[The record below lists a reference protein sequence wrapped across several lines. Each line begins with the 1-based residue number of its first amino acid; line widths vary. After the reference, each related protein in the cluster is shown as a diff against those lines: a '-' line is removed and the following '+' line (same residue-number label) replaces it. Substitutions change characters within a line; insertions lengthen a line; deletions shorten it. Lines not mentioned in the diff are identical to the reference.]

1 MDPLAPAGTPATEAE
16 TFELVYRGPDVEDG
30 TMGARE
36 LAEVL
41 AGVSRAFS
49 TVASESDLGDRYQL
63 RIKDVESKSF
73 HVILKAIEYAK
84 ANPAPATAMIAATA
98 VALQGLTAAISGAYR
113 IIIDIAKL
121 IDAKKR
127 AKGRRVALLPTAF
140 ADGRV
145 TLTVD
150 DDLIVLTREQYEILL
165 SRGVDRQLSQIV
177 SPLEPKKIDRF
188 EMRRSNA
195 EMVTVEASQR
205 DYFNYVEAVEEKS
218 KEGTEIVGTLNSLNK
233 TNLRGTFFT
242 LDGVH
247 VPYRYS
253 GGDVA
258 QLLRGFSTRE
268 PVRVHGQIKYG
279 ADGVPT
285 FVDAR
290 IIEVLQS
297 RLFES

>member
-1 MDPLAPAGTPATEAE
+1 
-16 TFELVYRGPDVEDG
+16 
-30 TMGARE
+30 
-36 LAEVL
+36 
-41 AGVSRAFS
+41 
-49 TVASESDLGDRYQL
+49 
-63 RIKDVESKSF
+63 
-73 HVILKAIEYAK
+73 
-84 ANPAPATAMIAATA
+84 
-98 VALQGLTAAISGAYR
+98 
-113 IIIDIAKL
+113 
-121 IDAKKR
+121 
-127 AKGRRVALLPTAF
+127 
-140 ADGRV
+140 
-145 TLTVD
+145 
-150 DDLIVLTREQYEILL
+150 VLTREQYEILL

-242 LDGVH
+242 LGGVH